1 MIRFNSVSLVLGAR
15 DIFRDL
21 SWSIP
26 DGSRFGLVGDNGAGK
41 TTLLRMLVGEHH
53 PDSGAVEVTPS
64 ASIGYLPQ
72 DLVELGDTTVMEY
85 LKERSGT
92 GSMERELRRLEEQIS
107 ALSGDGRDH
116 RTLLRR
122 HQQLEALFEH
132 RGGYAFEA
140 LASRVLHGLGF
151 RDTKGAT
158 PCPELSGGWKMRVSL
173 AALLVTSPDVLLLD
187 EPTNHLDTESME
199 WLENYLS
206 TFRGSLILISHD
218 RRFLD
223 NLTKETAELAN
234 GRITVYRGGYSVFRE
249 QKQRNE
255 ELMERQRKNREKEKA
270 KTMEFIETF
279 RYKATKASLVQSR
292 IRQLDKMQEM
302 QEQDAGKTVRIRF
315 PECHR
320 SGLDVIRVE
329 NVTHRYGDNTVLS
342 NVDLVVRRGSKVA
355 LVGVNGAGKST
366 LSRLISRVEEP
377 TEGSVKWGHNVRT
390 AFFSQESAD
399 NLRYSRTVW
408 EETLSVESDCADQ
421 RRRTLLGCFLFTAD
435 DLSKP
440 VGVLSGGEKSRL
452 ALLKILLNQ
461 TNLLVL
467 DEPSNHLDITTREL
481 FQQAL
486 REYAGTVILVSH
498 DRYFLDTIAD
508 HVVEI
513 RDGGLIEY
521 PGNYTDFIRKRAE
534 RETTEGQPDKP
545 SGQASGWDRKRFE
558 AERRNRIYGK
568 KKSIRA
574 ELDPLEEKITE
585 QEEELKRTEALLCD
599 PATLAKSEK
608 VTELMRRRDQA
619 ARNFEAMMK
628 RWEELMARIE
638 EIESSV

>member
-41 TTLLRMLVGEHH
+41 TTLLRILMGEHQ
-53 PDSGAVEVTPS
+53 PDSGSVEITPS
-64 ASIGYLPQ
+64 ASMGYLPQ
-72 DLVELGDTTVMEY
+72 DLVELDDTTIMEH

-92 GSMERELRRLEEQIS
+92 GAMERELRRLEEQIS
-107 ALSGDGRDH
+107 GLAGDSRGH
-116 RTLLRR
+116 EALLRR
-122 HQQLEALFEH
+122 HQQVEALFEH
-132 RGGYAFEA
+132 GGGYAFEA

-151 RDTKGAT
+151 KDTKGLS
-158 PCPELSGGWKMRVSL
+158 PCSELSGGWKMRVSL
-173 AALLVTSPDVLLLD
+173 AALLVTGPDVLLLD

-206 TFRGSLILISHD
+206 SFSGSLILISHD

-223 NLTKETAELAN
+223 NLTRETAELAN

-255 ELMERQRKNREKEKA
+255 ELMERRRKNREKEKA
-270 KTMEFIETF
+270 RTMEFIETF

-292 IRQLDKMQEM
+292 IRQLEKMQDM

-320 SGLDVIRVE
+320 SGLEVIRVRD
-329 NVTHRYGDNTVLS
+329 VTHRYGDNTVFS
-342 NVDLVVRRGSKVA
+342 NVDLAVRRGSKVT

-366 LSRLISRVEEP
+366 LSRLISRVEAP
-377 TEGSVKWGHNVRT
+377 TEGCVSWGHNVRA
-390 AFFSQESAD
+390 AFFSQENAD
-399 NLRYSRTVW
+399 NLRYNRTVW
-408 EETLSVESDCADQ
+408 EETLSVESDCSDQ
-421 RRRTLLGCFLFTAD
+421 RRRTLLGSFLFTAD

-440 VGVLSGGEKSRL
+440 VSVLSGGEKSRL

-486 REYAGTVILVSH
+486 REYNGTIILVSH

-508 HVVEI
+508 HIVEI
-513 RDGGLIEY
+513 RNGNIIEY

-534 RETTEGQPDKP
+534 REKEEAEKP
-545 SGQASGWDRKRFE
+545 ASQASGWDRKRLE
-558 AERRNRIYGK
+558 AERRNRIYQEK
-568 KKSIRA
+568 KAIRA
-574 ELDPLEEKITE
+574 ELDPLEEKIAE
-585 QEEELKRTEALLCD
+585 KEEEMEKTESLLSD
-599 PATLAKSEK
+599 PDTLSRSDR
-608 VTELMRRRDQA
+608 VTELMRQRDQTA
-619 ARNFEAMMK
+619 KTLEAMMT
-628 RWEELMARIE
+628 RWEELMAVIE
-638 EIESSV
+638 EIESSL